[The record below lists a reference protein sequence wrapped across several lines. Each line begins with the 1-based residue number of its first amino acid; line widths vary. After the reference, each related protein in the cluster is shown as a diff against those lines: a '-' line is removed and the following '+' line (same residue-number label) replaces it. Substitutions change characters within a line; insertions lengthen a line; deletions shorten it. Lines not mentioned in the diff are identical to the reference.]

1 MKSYIKAIDGADWI
15 VKLILALPV
24 LDGIVYGLYRLFKGI
39 EKNDILMIVVGL
51 IWIFAGATILWV
63 IDIITVLVNK
73 KVTFLA

>member
-1 MKSYIKAIDGADWI
+1 MKSYIKEIDGADWI

>member
-1 MKSYIKAIDGADWI
+1 MKSYIKAIDDAAWI

-24 LDGIVYGLYRLFKGI
+24 LDGIIYGLYRLFKGI
-39 EKNDILMIVVGL
+39 EKSDILMIVVGL